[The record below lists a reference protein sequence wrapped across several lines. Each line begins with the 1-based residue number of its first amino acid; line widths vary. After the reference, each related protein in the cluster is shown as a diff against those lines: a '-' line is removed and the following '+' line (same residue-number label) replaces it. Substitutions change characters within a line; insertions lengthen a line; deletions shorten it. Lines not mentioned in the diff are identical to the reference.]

1 MFDIDAIIKKYIS
14 EDGSILSDA
23 VAKLAQAVN
32 SSVGREFVA
41 KERYTEKLEEIET
54 LKTEKQTAEDSATT
68 AGKWKDKYDALKGEF
83 DTYKSEQAS
92 KETKAAKET
101 AVRAY
106 YESKGITGKSLDI
119 AIRGSGAEIDA
130 LELDGD
136 KIKDTSA
143 LDDLVKGT
151 FSGLVSTTETRG
163 AQTSNPPAN
172 NNGGAM
178 TKADIYKKD
187 EHGRYVLSAAERQKA
202 LMENQI
208 T

>member
-1 MFDIDAIIKKYIS
+1 MALTRRLLKGMGLTDEQMDTIIEAHTDTVDGLKADLAKYKTDAEQLPK
-14 EDGSILSDA
+14 
-23 VAKLAQAVN
+23 VQ
-32 SSVGREFVA
+32 RE
-41 KERYTEKLEEIET
+41 LDT
-54 LKTEKQTAEDSATT
+54 LKAAGDGGYQEKYEKVKKDFDDYKAEVST
-68 AGKWKDKYDALKGEF
+68 
-83 DTYKSEQAS
+83 
-92 KETKAAKET
+92 KETKAAKEK

-143 LDDLVKGT
+143 LDELVKGT

-163 AQTSNPPAN
+163 AQTSNPPASN
-172 NNGGAM
+172 TGGAM

-187 EHGRYVLSAAERQKA
+187 DHGRYVLSAAERQKA
-202 LMENQI
+202 LMDNQI

>member
-1 MFDIDAIIKKYIS
+1 MFDIDAIIRKYIS
-14 EDGSILSDA
+14 EDGSIPSDA

-32 SSVGREFVA
+32 SAVGREFVA

-83 DTYKSEQAS
+83 DNYKSEQAS
-92 KETKAAKET
+92 KETKAAKEK

-119 AIRGSGAEIDA
+119 AIRGSSEEINS
-130 LELDGD
+130 LEMDGN
-136 KIKDTSA
+136 KIKDVSA
-143 LDDLVKGT
+143 LDELVNGT
-151 FSGLVSTTETRG
+151 FSGLVSTTTVKG
-163 AQTSNPPAN
+163 ADTATPPGN
-172 NNGGAM
+172 IGGGSM

-187 EHGRYVLSAAERQKA
+187 DHGRYVMSAAERQKA

>member
-1 MFDIDAIIKKYIS
+1 MALTRRLLKGMGLTDEQMDTIIEAHTDTVDGLKADLAKYKTDAEQLPK
-14 EDGSILSDA
+14 
-23 VAKLAQAVN
+23 VQ
-32 SSVGREFVA
+32 RE
-41 KERYTEKLEEIET
+41 LDT
-54 LKTEKQTAEDSATT
+54 LKAAGDGGYQEKYEKVKKDFDDYKAEVST
-68 AGKWKDKYDALKGEF
+68 
-83 DTYKSEQAS
+83 
-92 KETKAAKET
+92 KETKAAKEK
-101 AVRAY
+101 AVRSY

-151 FSGLVSTTETRG
+151 FSGLVSTTQTRG

-172 NNGGAM
+172 NNGGTM

-202 LMENQI
+202 LMDNQI

>member
-1 MFDIDAIIKKYIS
+1 MFDIDAIIRKYIS
-14 EDGSILSDA
+14 EDGSIPSDA

-83 DTYKSEQAS
+83 DDYKSEQAS
-92 KETKAAKET
+92 KETKAAKEK

-119 AIRGSGAEIDA
+119 AIRGSSEEINS
-130 LELDGD
+130 LEMDGD
-136 KIKDTSA
+136 KIKDSSA
-143 LDDLVKGT
+143 LDELVKGT
-151 FSGLVSTTETRG
+151 FSGLVSTTIVKG
-163 AQTSNPPAN
+163 ADTATPPGN
-172 NNGGAM
+172 IGGGSM

-187 EHGRYVLSAAERQKA
+187 DHGRYVMSASERQKA

>member
-1 MFDIDAIIKKYIS
+1 MALTRRLLKGMGLTDEQMDTIIEAHTDTVDGLKADLAKYKTDAEQLPK
-14 EDGSILSDA
+14 
-23 VAKLAQAVN
+23 VQ
-32 SSVGREFVA
+32 RE
-41 KERYTEKLEEIET
+41 L
-54 LKTEKQTAEDSATT
+54 
-68 AGKWKDKYDALKGEF
+68 DALKAAGDGGYQEKYEKVKKDF
-83 DTYKSEQAS
+83 DDYKAEVST
-92 KETKAAKET
+92 KETKAAKEK

-143 LDDLVKGT
+143 LDELVKGT

-163 AQTSNPPAN
+163 ASTSNPPAN

>member
-1 MFDIDAIIKKYIS
+1 MALTRRLLKGMGLTDEQMDTIIEAHTDTVDGLKADLAKYKTDAEQLPK
-14 EDGSILSDA
+14 
-23 VAKLAQAVN
+23 VQ
-32 SSVGREFVA
+32 RE
-41 KERYTEKLEEIET
+41 LDT
-54 LKTEKQTAEDSATT
+54 LKAAGDGGYQEKYEKVKKDFDDYKAEVST
-68 AGKWKDKYDALKGEF
+68 
-83 DTYKSEQAS
+83 
-92 KETKAAKET
+92 KETKAAKEK

-187 EHGRYVLSAAERQKA
+187 DHGRYVLSAAERQKA
-202 LMENQI
+202 LMDNQI